1 MLKKIKRI
9 LSVFLA
15 LLLLVGT
22 FSVIGANAAN
32 IDFDDDVDLSEYG
45 EYISNDELG
54 ENVSYGNYITKSE
67 YKKLLNKRNE
77 LSASYNPS
85 FHTLYDTSGNVIKVV
100 SSADGVHSPGT
111 IMYMIKINGSRAYCI
126 QPGVHT
132 NVGVGYTMNG
142 QGAWNNLSISQRK
155 AINTALCYGR
165 EGNFNNIANGTSIN
179 DGQAYIATQVIIWE
193 IVRGVRNA
201 NSPFTLKSGQSGY
214 IGLFCANGA
223 NPNIRA
229 AYTRILQAMMT
240 YQKVPSFTNIMES
253 LAPTITLNC
262 THNIQQNKWTYGSVT
277 LDDANK
283 VLSSNFSAWNG
294 KTLNTGNATVKF
306 TVANNKLTLT
316 VTSANIFKTGVETSA
331 YLEKTGIPQSIGG
344 IMVPYAASGY
354 QDLVAGGKIDPPT
367 AYFKVRVNLTQT
379 GKVDHDFRIRK
390 SVATLSEYENAV
402 SLGED
407 FIDGALST
415 SDSLEGWYFN
425 VKLPE
430 SMVNKYGVKYMILGP
445 TDKTGFTESLSS
457 YILKNFDTTN
467 IDTLVDDGY
476 YDIYEIS
483 ESGKPSGPSDA
494 ISSNYTPMYKLD
506 GQTAR
511 HYYMSQYSHDINI
524 VVGVTNVYD
533 IPLQIRKTVDD
544 GSNLN
549 YYFFE
554 VTRKSDGF
562 VYMIRTG
569 ENGSRCVNDRDV
581 SVQVNRKVGSISYL
595 NLPEGE
601 YTLKELG
608 VSDGNGG
615 YKIPD
620 RFETPAEIDFE
631 VSADAL
637 KSAQENGD
645 SMIIIEVANKCSGYL
660 KVHKS
665 DSENPNKPIKDAVF
679 GVFSDE
685 DCMELIYQFPPTD
698 ENGNAVSE
706 IRFACDST
714 YYIKEIVA
722 PPAYLLSNEV
732 FAVSLTPQNVERI
745 ELALEVSNPPTV
757 TEIRKTDITGGT
769 EIEGAHLS
777 VAEVDNLSTVADEW
791 VSTTEPHIIKGLVK
805 GKSYVLTEKIPAP
818 GYVTANSI
826 TFKVNEDGST
836 TRVTMKDDITKIA
849 IEKVDENNQP
859 VSGVKLQILE
869 GKTGNNVVVPTWTTD
884 GEPYR
889 IDGLLTVGKTYRLH
903 EVSTLPQY
911 SLADDVEFIVND
923 TPDVQTVTMI
933 NHFAT
938 GSVTLHKRDGDGKPL
953 EGSEWKLFTEDGTA
967 VSADTESIGKY
978 NCSEDGASVTF
989 STDNNGD
996 LIVEKLPFG
1005 SYYFLEVK
1013 APKGSMTYA
1022 QKIPFTISSES
1033 ASSRDIEL
1041 TVKDNNIVLYE
1052 TGSTGIKPFIIAGIS
1067 SLIILAAG
1075 VFAYKLRKNKISR
1088 RNS

>member
-1 MLKKIKRI
+1 MLKEIKRI

-15 LLLLVGT
+15 AVLLVST
-22 FSVIGANAAN
+22 ISVIGANAAN

-142 QGAWNNLSISQRK
+142 QGAWNNLSNSQRK

-316 VTSANIFKTGVETSA
+316 VTSANIFKTGVEASA
-331 YLEKTGIPQSIGG
+331 YQQKTGIPQSIGG

-390 SVATLSEYENAV
+390 SVATLSEYESAT
-402 SLGED
+402 ED
-407 FIDGALST
+407 YIDGALST
-415 SDSLEGWYFN
+415 SDNLEGWYFT
-425 VKLPE
+425 VRLPE
-430 SMVNKYGVKYMILGP
+430 SMVIKYGVKYMVLGP

-457 YILKNFDTTN
+457 YIINNFDCSSIT
-467 IDTLVDDGY
+467 TLVDAGY
-476 YDIYEIS
+476 YYIS
-483 ESGKPSGPSDA
+483 EAGKPSGSSNS

-506 GQTAR
+506 GKSSR
-511 HYYMSQYSHDINI
+511 EYLVRNDSSINGLVCI
-524 VVGVTNVYD
+524 TNIYD

-554 VTRKSDGF
+554 VTRKSNGF

-645 SMIIIEVANKCSGYL
+645 SMINIEVANKCSGYL

-665 DSENPNKPIKDAVF
+665 DSENPNKSLKDAVY

-722 PPAYLLSNEV
+722 PPAYQLSDEV

-745 ELALEVSNPPTV
+745 ELTQEVSNPPTV

-836 TRVTMKDDITKIA
+836 TRVTMKDDTTKIA

-911 SLADDVEFIVND
+911 TLADDVEFVVND

>member
-1 MLKKIKRI
+1 MLKEIKRI

-15 LLLLVGT
+15 AVLLVST
-22 FSVIGANAAN
+22 ISVIGANAAN
-32 IDFDDDVDLSEYG
+32 IDFDDDVDLSKYG

-126 QPGVHT
+126 QPGVPT

-142 QGAWNNLSISQRK
+142 QGAWNNLSNSQRK

-262 THNIQQNKWTYGSVT
+262 THNIQQNKWAYGSVT

-331 YLEKTGIPQSIGG
+331 YLEKTGIPQSSGAK
-344 IMVPYAASGY
+344 MVPYAASGY

-379 GKVDHDFRIRK
+379 GKIDNDFRIRK

-415 SDSLEGWYFN
+415 SDNLEGWYFT
-425 VKLPE
+425 VRLPE
-430 SMVNKYGVKYMILGP
+430 SMVKKYGVDYMVLGP

-457 YILKNFDTTN
+457 YILKHFDTSN
-467 IDTLVDDGY
+467 IVTLVDTGY
-476 YDIYEIS
+476 YYIS
-483 ESGKPSGPSDA
+483 EAGKPTGSSNA
-494 ISSNYTPMYKLD
+494 ISSNYTSMYKLMGLTSRPFILRND
-506 GQTAR
+506 SSATTG
-511 HYYMSQYSHDINI
+511 INN
-524 VVGVTNVYD
+524 VVVITNVFD

-544 GSNLN
+544 SSDTNN
-549 YYFFE
+549 YYFE
-554 VTRKSDGF
+554 VTRKSDGL
-562 VYMIRTG
+562 VYTVRTG
-569 ENGSRCVNDRDV
+569 ENGSRCMNDR
-581 SVQVNRKVGSISYL
+581 SINRKVGSTSYL
-595 NLPEGE
+595 NFPEGK

-645 SMIIIEVANKCSGYL
+645 AMIIIEVANKCSGYL

-665 DSENPNKPIKDAVF
+665 DSENPNKPLKDAVF

-722 PPAYLLSNEV
+722 PPACLLSNEV

-989 STDNNGD
+989 STDNKGD

>member
-1 MLKKIKRI
+1 MLKEIKRI

-15 LLLLVGT
+15 AVLLVST
-22 FSVIGANAAN
+22 ISVIGANAAN
-32 IDFDDDVDLSEYG
+32 IDFDDDVDLSKYG

-85 FHTLYDTSGNVIKVV
+85 FHTLYDTSENIIKVV

-142 QGAWNNLSISQRK
+142 QGAWDNLSSDKQR

-165 EGNFNNIANGTSIN
+165 EGNLNNIVNGTSIN
-179 DGQAYIATQVIIWE
+179 EGQAYIATQVIIWE

-240 YQKVPSFTNIMES
+240 YQKVPSFTNHVETF
-253 LAPTITLNC
+253 APTITLNC

-316 VTSANIFKTGVETSA
+316 VTSANIYKTGVDATA
-331 YLEKTGIPQSIGG
+331 YLEKTGIPQSSGAK
-344 IMVPYAASGY
+344 MVPYAASGY

-379 GKVDHDFRIRK
+379 GKIDNDFRVRK
-390 SVATLSEYENAV
+390 SVATLSEYEIAT
-402 SLGED
+402 ED
-407 FIDGALST
+407 YIDGALST
-415 SDSLEGWYFN
+415 SDNLEGWYFN
-425 VKLPE
+425 VRLPD
-430 SMVNKYGVKYMILGP
+430 SMVKKYGVDYIELGP

-457 YILKNFDTTN
+457 YILKHFDTSN
-467 IDTLVDDGY
+467 IDTLVDTGY
-476 YDIYEIS
+476 YYIS
-483 ESGKPSGPSDA
+483 EAGKPTGSSNA
-494 ISSNYTPMYKLD
+494 ISSNYTPMYKLN
-506 GQTAR
+506 GLTSRPYVVR
-511 HYYMSQYSHDINI
+511 HDSSLNTGING
-524 VVGVTNVYD
+524 VVVITNVFD

-554 VTRKSDGF
+554 VTRKSDGL
-562 VYMIRTG
+562 VYTVRTG
-569 ENGSRCVNDRDV
+569 ENGSRCMNDR
-581 SVQVNRKVGSISYL
+581 SINRKVGSTSYL
-595 NLPEGE
+595 NFTEGE

-637 KSAQENGD
+637 KAAQENGD
-645 SMIIIEVANKCSGYL
+645 SMINIEVANKCSGYL
-660 KVHKS
+660 KVHKT
-665 DSENPNKPIKDAVF
+665 DSENPNKSLKDAVY

-722 PPAYLLSNEV
+722 PPAYQLSDDV
-732 FAVSLTPQNVERI
+732 FAVSLNPENVERI
-745 ELALEVSNPPTV
+745 ELTQEVSNPPTV

-791 VSTTEPHIIKGLVK
+791 VSTNEPHIIKGLVK
-805 GKSYVLTEKIPAP
+805 GKSYILTEKIPAP

-826 TFKVNEDGST
+826 TFTVNDDGST

-911 SLADDVEFIVND
+911 TLADDVEFVVND

-989 STDNNGD
+989 SADNNGD

-1052 TGSTGIKPFIIAGIS
+1052 TGSTGIKPFVIAGIS

-1075 VFAYKLRKNKISR
+1075 VFAYKSRKNKISR